1 MSEETTNIEFQS
13 LPDWADRYIQDL
25 DRRFGV
31 LSGDRAAK
39 NFPGGEAPPW
49 LRGDYD
55 QGDKSPPDWLDSFVM
70 DGNPDLQRLWM
81 DEGFLATDPEWLA
94 ELHQHERA
102 GVARVFMLVGGI
114 HDYTFSPQRGYTPVI
129 DRLERSAVSRKDW
142 VVRYSL
148 SNGFSE
154 PVRGTRTPE
163 DDPTPFELLEKDD
176 DFDLSN
182 HQSRSAQEALDR
194 DLRIIERLLQKTY
207 DGGISVIVNNLQ
219 LLVPP
224 DSTDINQNVL
234 TDAIQR
240 WAQSPMMFQSENQV
254 VLLADGTES
263 LNDDLHSGSSHVDT
277 IEIPRPESVEDR
289 LKFLT
294 TLFTGSRVDHMP
306 GVRIDT
312 AAEPVR
318 FSDEFGDRIDEK
330 LRTLANRT
338 SGLDRVGLENLILQ
352 AHSGPDE
359 ELTLE
364 YVTEAK
370 RDLLSEESGGLLQ
383 VTEPDPSVDREEAF
397 SAVGG
402 LEPVRQKLMK
412 ISELLDD
419 ASSSEMVRRSLPNG
433 LLFLGPPGTGKTMV
447 ARAFANACGVN
458 FAEFGDIRSMWVG
471 ESERNLSRALELI
484 RSLKPVI
491 VFMDEID
498 QSLGQ
503 RGDGSGSGVDQR
515 LFARILQFMSDPE
528 LEGEV
533 IWIGASNE
541 PRKIDPALK
550 RAGRFD
556 LTIPFLR
563 PDEESRRDILRVNF
577 EQREAMPDLDEKDW
591 LRVVEQTEGYTG
603 GELERVAKEA
613 IWNHLAANGSTGS
626 STIPAKAILEALETY
641 QPPANRSEYR
651 RMEDEAIE
659 EVTAVDLLPDQYKQ
673 RRNELEGDPQ

>member
-1 MSEETTNIEFQS
+1 MSEETNDVSFQA
-13 LPDWADRYIQDL
+13 LPDWADRFVGDL

-31 LSGDRAAK
+31 LSGDRAEK

-49 LRGDYD
+49 LRGED
-55 QGDKSPPDWLDSFVM
+55 GKGNNSPPDWLDSFIM
-70 DGNPDLQRLWM
+70 DGNPDLQQLWM
-81 DEGFLATDPEWLA
+81 DEGFLSTDPDWLA
-94 ELHQHERA
+94 ELHRHERA
-102 GVARVFMLVGGI
+102 GVARVFMLVGDI
-114 HDYTFSPQRGYTPVI
+114 HDYTFSPYRGFTPVI
-129 DRLERSAVSRKDW
+129 DRLERSAASEKDW
-142 VVRYSL
+142 VIRYSL
-148 SNGFSE
+148 SNGFSD
-154 PVRGTRTPE
+154 PIRGARTPD
-163 DDPTPFELLEKDD
+163 DDPTPFELLEEDEGY
-176 DFDLSN
+176 DLSK
-182 HQSRSAQEALDR
+182 HQSRSAQETLDR
-194 DLRIIERLLQKTY
+194 DLQTIERLLQATY
-207 DGGISVIVNNLQ
+207 DGGISVILNNLQ

-224 DSTDINQNVL
+224 DSTNVNQNVL

-263 LNDDLHSGSSHVDT
+263 LNDDLYSGSSHVDT
-277 IEIPRPESVEDR
+277 IEIPRPETAEDR

-294 TLFTGSRVDHMP
+294 TLFTGSHVDHMP

-352 AHSGPDE
+352 AHSEPDQ

-383 VTEPDPSVDREEAF
+383 VTEPDPSVDRKEAF
-397 SAVGG
+397 KAVGG

-412 ISELLDD
+412 ISELLGD
-419 ASSSEMVRRSLPNG
+419 ASNSEMVRRSLPNG

-503 RGDGSGSGVDQR
+503 RGDGTGSGVDQR

-563 PDEESRRDILRVNF
+563 PDEKARHDILRVNF
-577 EQREAMPDLDEKDW
+577 ERREASPDIDEHGW
-591 LRVVEQTEGYTG
+591 SQIIERTEGYTG
-603 GELERVAKEA
+603 AELERVAKEA
-613 IWNHLAANGSTGS
+613 IWNHLASNGTDDG
-626 STIPAKAILEALETY
+626 STIPAEAIFEALETY

-651 RMEDEAIE
+651 RMEEQAIE
-659 EVTAVDLLPDQYKQ
+659 EVTAVDLLPDRYEQDRQ
-673 RRNELEGDPQ
+673 ELENDTR

>member
-1 MSEETTNIEFQS
+1 MSEPADGVEFS
-13 LPDWADRYIQDL
+13 ALPDWADRFVRDL
-25 DRRFGV
+25 DDRFGV
-31 LSGDRAAK
+31 LSGDRAEK
-39 NFPGGEAPPW
+39 NFPRGEAPPW
-49 LRGDYD
+49 LRGDHD
-55 QGDKSPPDWLDSFVM
+55 GGDGSPPDWLDSFLM

-81 DEGFLATDPEWLA
+81 DEGFLGPDPEWLA

-102 GVARVFMLVGGI
+102 DVARVFMLVGNV
-114 HDYTFSPQRGYTPVI
+114 HDYAFSPHRGFTPVI
-129 DRLERSAVSRKDW
+129 DRLERSAAARKDW

-148 SNGFSE
+148 SNGFSD
-154 PVRGTRTPE
+154 PIRGDSTPA
-163 DDPTPFELLEKDD
+163 DDPTPFEVLEEDD
-176 DFDLSN
+176 LDLRDGRA
-182 HQSRSAQEALDR
+182 RSPQEALDR
-194 DLRIIERLLQKTY
+194 DLQVIERLLGAGY
-207 DGGISVIVNNLQ
+207 DGGVSVIVDNLQ

-224 DSTDINQNVL
+224 DSTNVNRNVL

-240 WAQSPMMFQSENQV
+240 WAQSPEMFRSENQV
-254 VLLADGTES
+254 VLLADGTDS
-263 LNDDLHSGSSHVDT
+263 LNDDLRSGTSHVDT
-277 IEIPRPESVEDR
+277 IEVPRPETAEAR

-306 GVRIDT
+306 GVRLD
-312 AAEPVR
+312 AAGEPVR

-330 LRTLANRT
+330 LATLANRT
-338 SGLDRVGLENLILQ
+338 SGLDRVGLENLVLQ
-352 AHSGPDE
+352 ARSERDG
-359 ELTLE
+359 ELTME

-383 VTEPDPSVDREEAF
+383 VTEPDPSTDPEEAF
-397 SAVGG
+397 AAVGG
-402 LEPVRQKLMK
+402 LEPVRRKLLT
-412 ISELLDD
+412 ISELLDEAGD
-419 ASSSEMVRRSLPNG
+419 SEMVRRSLPNG

-484 RSLKPVI
+484 RSLKPVV

-503 RGDGSGSGVDQR
+503 RGDGTGSGVDQR

-541 PRKIDPALK
+541 PHKIDPALK

-563 PDEESRRDILRVNF
+563 PDAEARRAILEVNF
-577 EQREAMPDLDEKDW
+577 GRREATPALDESDW
-591 LRVVEQTEGYTG
+591 AELVERTEGYTG
-603 GELERVAKEA
+603 AELERVAKEA
-613 IWNHLAANGSTGS
+613 VWNHLAANGTGEG
-626 STIPAKAILEALETY
+626 STIPAEAVLDALETY

-651 RMEDEAIE
+651 RMEDEALE
-659 EVTAVDLLPDQYKQ
+659 EVTAVDLLPDRYKQ
-673 RRNELEGDPQ
+673 RRRELGGGEP

>member
-1 MSEETTNIEFQS
+1 MSEHTDRVEFRT
-13 LPDWADRYIQDL
+13 LPDWADRLVRDL
-25 DRRFGV
+25 DDRFGI
-31 LSGDRAAK
+31 LSGDRAAR

-49 LRGDYD
+49 LRGDHD
-55 QGDKSPPDWLDSFVM
+55 GADGSPPDWLDSFLM

-81 DEGFLATDPEWLA
+81 DEGFLGTDPEWLA

-102 GVARVFMLVGGI
+102 DVARVFMLVGNI
-114 HDYTFSPQRGYTPVI
+114 HDYAFSPQRGFVPVI
-129 DRLERSAVSRKDW
+129 DRLERSAATRKDW

-154 PVRGTRTPE
+154 PIRGAGTPE
-163 DDPTPFELLEKDD
+163 DDPTPFESMEEDG
-176 DFDLSN
+176 DLDLRDGRA
-182 HQSRSAQEALDR
+182 RSPQETLDR
-194 DLRIIERLLQKTY
+194 DLRIIERLLGATY
-207 DGGISVIVNNLQ
+207 DGGVSVIVDNLQ

-224 DSTDINQNVL
+224 DSTNVNQNVL

-240 WAQSPMMFQSENQV
+240 WAQSPEMFRSQNQV
-254 VLLADGTES
+254 VLLADGTDS
-263 LNDDLHSGSSHVDT
+263 LNDDLLSGTSHVDT
-277 IEIPRPESVEDR
+277 IEIPRPETAGAR

-294 TLFTGSRVDHMP
+294 TLFTGSHVDHMP

-312 AAEPVR
+312 SAEPVR

-330 LRTLANRT
+330 LTTLANRT
-338 SGLDRVGLENLILQ
+338 SGLDRVGLENLVLQ
-352 AHSGPDE
+352 ARSERDGA
-359 ELTLE
+359 LTME
-364 YVTEAK
+364 YVTEVK

-383 VTEPDPSVDREEAF
+383 VTEPDPTTNREEAF
-397 SAVGG
+397 AGVGG
-402 LEPVRQKLMK
+402 LEPVRRKLLK
-412 ISELLDD
+412 ISELLDEAGD
-419 ASSSEMVRRSLPNG
+419 SEMIRRSLPNG

-471 ESERNLSRALELI
+471 ESERNLSRALNLI

-563 PDEESRRDILRVNF
+563 PDEEARRAILRVNF
-577 EQREAMPDLDEKDW
+577 EQREATPNLSQSDW
-591 LRVVEQTEGYTG
+591 ATVVDRTEGYTG
-603 GELERVAKEA
+603 AELERVAKEA
-613 IWNHLAANGSTGS
+613 IWNHLAASGTSEG
-626 STIPAKAILEALETY
+626 STIPAAAVLEALETY

-651 RMEDEAIE
+651 RMEDEALA
-659 EVTAVDLLPDQYKQ
+659 EVTAVDLLPDRYKE
-673 RRNELEGDPQ
+673 RRRELGGGQP